1 MSKRRDGGIV
11 EHKNT
16 NESSAQVIAVV
27 SKHAWGSFRQNHLR
41 VGAEELEERGSVRN
55 DERLSLH
62 LKKFYQETGNVEEL
76 VEEGRFTP

>member
-1 MSKRRDGGIV
+1 
-11 EHKNT
+11 
-16 NESSAQVIAVV
+16 
-27 SKHAWGSFRQNHLR
+27 